1 MTSPLPKLLP
11 VLVAAS
17 LLASAS
23 PLRRTQDPPPPA
35 PDPVL
40 LHATQCLAAKKF
52 LPPPPPHTE
61 KLSFGSLID
70 EYSFPGKKVIYIVNF
85 ASPSHPNGIA
95 FEVFIEE
102 EDTGLSFNIQNNA
115 RFELS
120 KKEMS
125 GVTFIDPPQGGPWE
139 EHPFASAIKKI
150 ADLPRTTILT
160 KDLSPLDASSTCEAY
175 NDKD

>member
-11 VLVAAS
+11 ILLAAS
-17 LLASAS
+17 VLASTS
-23 PLRRTQDPPPPA
+23 PLRHQAPPPAA

-40 LHATQCLAAKKF
+40 LHASQCLVAKKF
-52 LPPPPPHTE
+52 LPPPPPHTD
-61 KLSFGSLID
+61 KLLFGSLID
-70 EYSFPGKKVIYIVNF
+70 EYSFPGKKVIYVVNF
-85 ASPSHPNGIA
+85 ASASHTNGIA

-115 RFELS
+115 RFEIS

-125 GVTFIDPPQGGPWE
+125 GVAFIDPPQGGPWE

-160 KDLSPLDASSTCEAY
+160 KDLSPVDSSTTCEAY
-175 NDKD
+175 TDKD